1 MAKTNNDPNIERFH
15 QSVKDRGYE
24 HLKST
29 PAEAAAKNDAELTAV
44 LVAEGLAL
52 LKAEEEAKS
61 GPTTPKAEPVPT
73 TTSKNPYVQARERV
87 LKGMTDER
95 RERIES
101 MEANGKTD
109 NPFYTEFT
117 KAVMTLGDKLSD
129 KKP

>member
-1 MAKTNNDPNIERFH
+1 MPKTDDPNVEKHR

-24 HLKST
+24 NLKIT

-52 LKAEEEAKS
+52 LKAEATAKS
-61 GPTTPKAEPVPT
+61 GPPKPQAEDVPS
-73 TTSKNPYVQARERV
+73 TSKNPYVQARERI

-101 MEANGKTD
+101 MESSGKTD
-109 NPFYTEFT
+109 NPTYAEFAT
-117 KAVMTLGDKLSD
+117 AVMKLGDKLSD